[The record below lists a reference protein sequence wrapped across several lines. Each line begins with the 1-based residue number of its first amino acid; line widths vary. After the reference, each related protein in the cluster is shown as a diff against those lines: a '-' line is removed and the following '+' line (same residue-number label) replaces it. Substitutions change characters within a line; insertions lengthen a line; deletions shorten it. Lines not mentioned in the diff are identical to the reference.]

1 MSTLNTSR
9 LETLRE
15 RIRSLPTTPPP
26 APWKAIAHVAVGGLS
41 SVGFDRDSD
50 LLLVVSSQGR
60 GVFDCLSGE
69 RVARDRGDY
78 EEDYAHL
85 EAQGIGPLQGHAIRI
100 AGAGGGGLATTTADG
115 WALHRLELDW
125 PAQELVLT
133 EPGSHLFGDLYEKPA
148 PLHKIHQDSTVRA
161 CGFSATGLSLV
172 IATSSDLLI
181 IARG

>member
-15 RIRSLPTTPPP
+15 HIRSLQTTPPP
-26 APWKAIAHVAVGGLS
+26 APWKAIANIAVGGLTC
-41 SVGFDRDSD
+41 VGFDRDSE
-50 LLLVVSSQGR
+50 LLLVVSSRGR
-60 GVFDCLSGE
+60 GVFDCLDGQ

-85 EAQGIGPLQGHAIRI
+85 EAQGIGPLQGRAVRV
-100 AGAGGGGLATTTADG
+100 AGIAGGGLPTSTADG

-133 EPGSHLFGDLYEKPA
+133 EPGSHLFGELYDRPA
-148 PLHKIHQDSTVRA
+148 SLHKIHSDSTVRA
-161 CGFSATGLSLV
+161 CGFSATGRSLV
-172 IATSSDLLI
+172 IATSSELLI
-181 IARG
+181 FARG